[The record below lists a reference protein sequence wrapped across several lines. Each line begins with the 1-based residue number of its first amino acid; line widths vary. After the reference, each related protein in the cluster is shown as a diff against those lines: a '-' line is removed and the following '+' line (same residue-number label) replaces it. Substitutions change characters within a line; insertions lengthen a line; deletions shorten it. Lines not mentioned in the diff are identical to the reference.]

1 MQKINEFVDFLRSQ
15 GVVGIAIGL
24 ILGAEVT
31 RVVNAFITDLITPIL
46 GLLLGTNG
54 SLSEAVLVIGPV
66 SIMYGHFL
74 TAVINFIIVAAV
86 VFFGFKTL
94 RLDKLDKPKESK

>member
-1 MQKINEFVDFLRSQ
+1 MQKLNEFIDFLRSQ

-31 RVVNAFITDLITPIL
+31 RVVNAFITDLINPIL
-46 GLLLGTNG
+46 GLILGTNG
-54 SLSEAVLVIGPV
+54 SLSDAALIIGPV

-86 VFFGFKTL
+86 VFFGFKVL
-94 RLDKLDKPKESK
+94 RLDKLDKPKA